1 MLVRM
6 KVHAKID
13 RCLFIWYL
21 ETGSKCPLSDI
32 SHTSDKLLSM
42 KPLLYKCERSNV
54 FLTTKRI
61 VFVCGLSP
69 SLLWSTPSL
78 SLSLSFSLS
87 LSDTQ
92 SLSNTHNW
100 WECELNFLESSNWIQ
115 YRNIKDWKKTFP
127 FSLDW
132 VAVVVVSDSK
142 NSLQM
147 VPSKLVP
154 NKIILIKIIYLP
166 SRT

>member
-69 SLLWSTPSL
+69 SLLWITPSL

-87 LSDTQ
+87 LSLSLWHTVALKHTQ
-92 SLSNTHNW
+92 LVGVRIKLFGELKLDSISEHKRLEKDISFFSGFGRRRRRFRLKKLTSNGP
-100 WECELNFLESSNWIQ
+100 LKIG
-115 YRNIKDWKKTFP
+115 
-127 FSLDW
+127 
-132 VAVVVVSDSK
+132 SK
-142 NSLQM
+142 QDYFN
-147 VPSKLVP
+147 
-154 NKIILIKIIYLP
+154 
-166 SRT
+166 

>member
-1 MLVRM
+1 
-6 KVHAKID
+6 
-13 RCLFIWYL
+13 
-21 ETGSKCPLSDI
+21 
-32 SHTSDKLLSM
+32 M
-42 KPLLYKCERSNV
+42 KPLAPAEPKAVEHLIEQANLSRDN
-54 FLTTKRI
+54 LTKKNLIDKTCS
-61 VFVCGLSP
+61 F
-69 SLLWSTPSL
+69 SL
-78 SLSLSFSLS
+78 SLS

-127 FSLDW
+127 FSLDL

>member
-61 VFVCGLSP
+61 VFVCGLS
-69 SLLWSTPSL
+69 L
-78 SLSLSFSLS
+78 SN
-87 LSDTQ
+87 TQ

-127 FSLDW
+127 FSLDL